1 MMQEIRQLE
10 KTARLLD
17 PDATQRERLLN
28 EVIAYT
34 NGYLEEIASMPAHIM
49 RSDNGR
55 PIYDSPITEEGI
67 DIREALALL
76 QENVN
81 AVGLNPTSGRFLG
94 YIPGGGLFHAARC
107 SEDGKHAVT
116 LDG

>member
-1 MMQEIRQLE
+1 MHEIRQLE

-28 EVIAYT
+28 EAIAYT
-34 NGYLEEIASMPAHIM
+34 NDYMEKIAGMPAHIM

-55 PIYDSPITEEGI
+55 PIYDSPIAEEGI

-76 QENVN
+76 QDNVN
-81 AVGLNPTSGRFLG
+81 TVGINPTSGRFMG
-94 YIPGGGLFHAARC
+94 YIPGGGLFHAALADYMAAITNR
-107 SEDGKHAVT
+107 
-116 LDG
+116 

>member
-1 MMQEIRQLE
+1 MQVKYYIIMHETRQLE
-10 KTARLLD
+10 KTAHLLD

-28 EVIAYT
+28 KVIDYT
-34 NGYLEEIASMPAHIM
+34 NDYMEEIAGMPAHIM

-81 AVGLNPTSGRFLG
+81 TVGLNPTSGRFVLHSWRW
-94 YIPGGGLFHAARC
+94 IISC
-107 SEDGKHAVT
+107 CVC
-116 LDG
+116 